1 MAQAPITTIPPF
13 ADTAKLPDCARACGP
28 LYDANGACVPPA
40 APQSDPAAYT
50 ACFCSHAKVAPFSK
64 GTAGVCDAAC
74 TANQAGLQ
82 SIAGWF
88 QSICKSPSQPPP
100 PNNNNNNNNGNV
112 RQNNNGAGGSS
123 PVSPVVPANNGGGDW
138 LSHHWQWVIM
148 LVILVVGIAGIWIGA
163 CVWRRRYLRNKDQLL
178 LNQKHQP
185 ESAAAAAV
193 PAAAATT
200 GTPSWGPVIPPSES
214 HAPMTFLADSERS
227 FTAEKAGSPKDKL
240 KWTVTERT

>member
-1 MAQAPITTIPPF
+1 MAQVPITTIPPF
-13 ADTAKLPDCARACGP
+13 ADTAKLPDCAKACGP

-40 APQSDPAAYT
+40 APQADPAAYT
-50 ACFCSHAKVAPFSK
+50 ACFCNHAKVAPFSK

-100 PNNNNNNNNGNV
+100 PNNNNGNNGNI
-112 RQNNNGAGGSS
+112 RQNNNGAGESS

-148 LVILVVGIAGIWIGA
+148 LVVLVVGIAGIWIGA

-178 LNQKHQP
+178 LSQKHQP
-185 ESAAAAAV
+185 ESAVSAQ
-193 PAAAATT
+193 AATT
-200 GTPSWGPVIPPSES
+200 STPSWGPVIPPSES

-227 FTAEKAGSPKDKL
+227 FTAEKAASPKDKL